1 MKLSLLHPRI
11 LLSVCSA
18 IPQLPCYPIDPC
30 ILWKQ
35 PLKNIFILLSGNY
48 VNRTAYYRIIY
59 ELGEAYQ
66 RNERFQEA
74 EYCSGMLK
82 EERVENGKM

>member
-1 MKLSLLHPRI
+1 MKLSLLYPSI
-11 LLSVCSA
+11 LRSA
-18 IPQLPCYPIDPC
+18 YYEASLLPDRSFYPLETAIEDY
-30 ILWKQ
+30 IH
-35 PLKNIFILLSGNY
+35 LLSGNY
-48 VNRTAYYRIIY
+48 VNRAAYYRMIY

-66 RNERFQEA
+66 RVERFQEA